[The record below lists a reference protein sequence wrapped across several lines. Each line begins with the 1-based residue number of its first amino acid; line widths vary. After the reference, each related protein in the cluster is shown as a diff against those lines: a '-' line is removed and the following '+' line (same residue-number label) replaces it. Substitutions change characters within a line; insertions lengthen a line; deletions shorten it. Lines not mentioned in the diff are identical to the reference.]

1 MKKTALVIM
10 IITIFSK
17 FLGFVREVSLSY
29 FFGANNV
36 TDAYLISLT
45 IPGVLFAF
53 VGTALSTGYI
63 PMFSHIKIKE
73 GEEQVI
79 KFTNNIVNILI
90 VLCTIV
96 VVITILFTTP
106 IVKLFATGFSGE
118 TLNLAVKFTR
128 ISIFGIYFSGLVY
141 IFTSYLQIK
150 NNFVIPASIGF
161 PMNIIII
168 FSMFVT
174 SKTHN
179 MYLLSIGSVAASL
192 AQLLFILPFVFKKG
206 YKFYF
211 IFNVEDKYLRN
222 LLTIAFPAIIG
233 ASVDQLNVLVD
244 RTIAST
250 VAEGGISALNY
261 AAKLSLLVFGL
272 FVTPI
277 SIVMFPL
284 VSRMA
289 AENNYEGLKKSLS
302 ESISAINF
310 LVIPSTVGVMV
321 FSTPIVEMLF
331 GRGAFDERAVQMTSS
346 ALFFYSIGMIGYG
359 LREVLAKV
367 FYSMKDTKTP
377 TTNAVIALLMNI
389 ILNIVL
395 SKFLGIAGLALATSI
410 SAIVCTGLLFV
421 SLRKKIGS
429 FGLKEISISF
439 IRITIAS
446 VIMGAV
452 AKISYNMM
460 IVVVSKNLSLIGS
473 IIISGMV
480 YFVVTL
486 FMRIKEVHEIV
497 LKIKKVLRID
507 R

>member
-1 MKKTALVIM
+1 
-10 IITIFSK
+10 
-17 FLGFVREVSLSY
+17 
-29 FFGANNV
+29 
-36 TDAYLISLT
+36 
-45 IPGVLFAF
+45 
-53 VGTALSTGYI
+53 
-63 PMFSHIKIKE
+63 
-73 GEEQVI
+73 
-79 KFTNNIVNILI
+79 
-90 VLCTIV
+90 
-96 VVITILFTTP
+96 
-106 IVKLFATGFSGE
+106 
-118 TLNLAVKFTR
+118 
-128 ISIFGIYFSGLVY
+128 
-141 IFTSYLQIK
+141 LQIK

-168 FSMFVT
+168 FSMFVA

-179 MYLLSIGSVAASL
+179 IYLLSIGSVAASL

-222 LLTIAFPAIIG
+222 LLAIAVPAIIG
-233 ASVDQLNVLVD
+233 ASVDQINVLVD
-244 RTIAST
+244 RTIASI

-261 AAKLSLLVFGL
+261 ASKLIVFVLGL

-277 SIVMFPL
+277 STVIFPL
-284 VSRMA
+284 ISKMA

-302 ESISAINF
+302 ESISATNF
-310 LVIPSTVGVMV
+310 LVIPSTVGIMV

-359 LREVLAKV
+359 LREVLARA

-377 TTNAVIALLMNI
+377 TRNAVIALLMNI

-460 IVVVSKNLSLIGS
+460 IGIISKNLSLICS
-473 IIISGMV
+473 IITGSMV

-486 FMRIKEVHEIV
+486 FMGIKEVHEIV

-507 R
+507 G

>member
-1 MKKTALVIM
+1 MKKTVLVIV

-17 FLGFVREVSLSY
+17 FLGLVREVSLSY

-45 IPGVLFAF
+45 IPAVLFSFLGIALN
-53 VGTALSTGYI
+53 TAYI
-63 PMFSHIKIKE
+63 PVCSHAMVEE

-96 VVITILFTTP
+96 VAITILFTAP
-106 IVKLFATGFSGE
+106 IVKLFAAGFGGE

-141 IFTSYLQIK
+141 IFTPYLQIK
-150 NNFVIPASIGF
+150 SSFVIPASIGL

-168 FSMFVT
+168 FSMFVA

-179 MYLLSIGSVAASL
+179 VYLLSIGSVAAFL
-192 AQLLFILPFVFKKG
+192 AQLLFILPFVFKKE

-222 LLTIAFPAIIG
+222 LLTTAFPAIIG
-233 ASVDQLNVLVD
+233 ASVNQINVLVD

-250 VAEGGISALNY
+250 VAEGGISALDY
-261 AAKLSLLVFGL
+261 ASKLNVFILGL
-272 FVTPI
+272 FAIPI
-277 SIVMFPL
+277 STVIFPL
-284 VSRMA
+284 ISKMA
-289 AENNYEGLKKSLS
+289 AESNYEGLKKSLS
-302 ESISAINF
+302 EAISATNF

-331 GRGAFDERAVQMTSS
+331 GRGAFDERALQMTSS
-346 ALFFYSIGMIGYG
+346 ALFFYSIGMIGYA
-359 LREVLAKV
+359 LQEVLAKV
-367 FYSMKDTKTP
+367 FYSMKDTKSP
-377 TTNAVIALLMNI
+377 TTNSVIALLMNI

-410 SAIVCTGLLFV
+410 SAIVCTSLLFV

-439 IRITIAS
+439 IRIAIAS

-452 AKISYNMM
+452 AKVSYNMM
-460 IVVVSKNLSLIGS
+460 IGIISKNLSLISS
-473 IIISGMV
+473 IIIGSMV
-480 YFVVTL
+480 YFVMAL
-486 FMRIKEVHEIV
+486 LMKIKEVDEIV
-497 LKIKKVLRID
+497 LKIKNVLRKGT
-507 R
+507 

>member
-1 MKKTALVIM
+1 
-10 IITIFSK
+10 
-17 FLGFVREVSLSY
+17 
-29 FFGANNV
+29 
-36 TDAYLISLT
+36 
-45 IPGVLFAF
+45 
-53 VGTALSTGYI
+53 
-63 PMFSHIKIKE
+63 
-73 GEEQVI
+73 
-79 KFTNNIVNILI
+79 
-90 VLCTIV
+90 
-96 VVITILFTTP
+96 
-106 IVKLFATGFSGE
+106 
-118 TLNLAVKFTR
+118 
-128 ISIFGIYFSGLVY
+128 
-141 IFTSYLQIK
+141 
-150 NNFVIPASIGF
+150 
-161 PMNIIII
+161 
-168 FSMFVT
+168 
-174 SKTHN
+174 
-179 MYLLSIGSVAASL
+179 
-192 AQLLFILPFVFKKG
+192 
-206 YKFYF
+206 
-211 IFNVEDKYLRN
+211 
-222 LLTIAFPAIIG
+222 
-233 ASVDQLNVLVD
+233 
-244 RTIAST
+244 
-250 VAEGGISALNY
+250 
-261 AAKLSLLVFGL
+261 
-272 FVTPI
+272 
-277 SIVMFPL
+277 
-284 VSRMA
+284 
-289 AENNYEGLKKSLS
+289 LS

-359 LREVLAKV
+359 LREVLAKA

-410 SAIVCTGLLFV
+410 STIVCTGLLFV

-460 IVVVSKNLSLIGS
+460 IGVVSKNLSLICS

-507 R
+507 G

>member
-168 FSMFVT
+168 FSMFVA

-179 MYLLSIGSVAASL
+179 MYLLSIGSVAAFL

-377 TTNAVIALLMNI
+377 TRNAVIALLMNI

-486 FMRIKEVHEIV
+486 SMRIKEVHEIV
-497 LKIKKVLRID
+497 LNIKRVLRID
-507 R
+507 G

>member
-377 TTNAVIALLMNI
+377 TRNAVIALLMNI

-486 FMRIKEVHEIV
+486 SMRIKEVHEIV
-497 LKIKKVLRID
+497 LNIKRVLRID
-507 R
+507 G

>member
-1 MKKTALVIM
+1 MKKTVFVIM
-10 IITIFSK
+10 IINIFSK
-17 FLGFVREVSLSY
+17 FLGLVREVSLSY

-45 IPGVLFAF
+45 IPGVLFSFLGIALN
-53 VGTALSTGYI
+53 TAYI
-63 PMFSHIKIKE
+63 PVCSHTMVEE

-90 VLCTIV
+90 VLCTIMV
-96 VVITILFTTP
+96 AITILFTAP
-106 IVKLFATGFSGE
+106 IVKLFAAGFGGE

-141 IFTSYLQIK
+141 IFMSYLQIK
-150 NNFVIPASIGF
+150 NNFVIPASIAF

-168 FSMFVT
+168 FSMFVA

-179 MYLLSIGSVAASL
+179 VYLLSVGSVAAFL

-222 LLTIAFPAIIG
+222 LLTTAFPAIIG
-233 ASVDQLNVLVD
+233 ASVNQINVLVD

-261 AAKLSLLVFGL
+261 AGKLNTVVLGL
-272 FVTPI
+272 FAIPI
-277 SIVMFPL
+277 STAIFPL
-284 VSRMA
+284 ISKMV
-289 AENNYEGLKKSLS
+289 AESNYEGLKKTLS
-302 ESISAINF
+302 EAISATNF
-310 LVIPSTVGVMV
+310 LVIPSTVGTML

-359 LREVLAKV
+359 LREVLAKA

-377 TTNAVIALLMNI
+377 TTNSVIALLMNI

-410 SAIVCTGLLFV
+410 SGIVCTGLLFV

-439 IRITIAS
+439 IRIAIAS

-452 AKISYNMM
+452 AKVSYNMM
-460 IVVVSKNLSLIGS
+460 IGIISKNLSLISS
-473 IIISGMV
+473 IIIGSMV
-480 YFVVTL
+480 YFVMAL
-486 FMRIKEVHEIV
+486 FMKIKEADEIV
-497 LKIKKVLRID
+497 LKIKNVLRKGT
-507 R
+507 